1 MICVLVCLV
10 LIGSTAII
18 FLGGVSRWDG
28 WMASPTQWT
37 WVWVDSGSWRW
48 TGKPGVL
55 QFMGSQ
61 RVGHDWVTELNWTE
75 LSLVF
80 PNRPQSQNFHY
91 GDILSKLVGKSLLT
105 VWEPGPPQVFHY
117 WCALRGAG
125 LEHLR
130 TKGEK
135 HYEMWLLPGLCQI
148 GRKQV
153 FCKEAG
159 LSLNLR
165 ASVKNARRLVVWW
178 GWWWWWRWQS
188 WWWCG
193 RVKDF

>member
-1 MICVLVCLV
+1 MIYVLFCLV
-10 LIGSTAII
+10 LKGSTDAI
-18 FLGGVSRWDG
+18 FFG
-28 WMASPTQWT
+28 WGSPDEIVVWHHRLNGHGFGWT
-37 WVWVDSGSWRW
+37 
-48 TGKPGVL
+48 PGVGDGQGGL
-55 QFMGSQ
+55 ACCGSLVRKESDTTQ
-61 RVGHDWVTELNWTE
+61 RLNWTE

-91 GDILSKLVGKSLLT
+91 GDILSKLVGKSLLM
-105 VWEPGPPQVFHY
+105 VWEPGPPQVFY
-117 WCALRGAG
+117 CWCALRGAG

-178 GWWWWWRWQS
+178 GWWWWWRWWL
-188 WWWCG
+188 WWWC
-193 RVKDF
+193 RTVKDF